1 MLHNKYTK
9 AGALPNKFTDYV
21 SSAYFFCK
29 IEDRRIWKLD
39 LYKKNFFFVGT
50 FILEYKIPYMFI
62 GTEICL
68 QASHARNLFVSE
80 IKNAVTYDI
89 KKGPVEYLSL

>member
-1 MLHNKYTK
+1 MLHNKFTK
-9 AGALPNKFTDYV
+9 AGDLPNKFTYYV
-21 SSAYFFCK
+21 SSTCFFCK
-29 IEDRRIWKLD
+29 IKDRWMLKLD

-50 FILEYKIPYMFI
+50 FILEYKIPYFI

-80 IKNAVTYDI
+80 IKKCSYLRHE
-89 KKGPVEYLSL
+89 KGPVEYLSL

>member
-29 IEDRRIWKLD
+29 IEDRR
-39 LYKKNFFFVGT
+39 KNMEIRFV
-50 FILEYKIPYMFI
+50 
-62 GTEICL
+62 
-68 QASHARNLFVSE
+68 
-80 IKNAVTYDI
+80 
-89 KKGPVEYLSL
+89 